1 MKTKFQCPPAFD
13 VNAARVYLISPQF
26 KDDFAG
32 KPHISVMELNGKQ
45 KPAYLSA
52 MGKVWTEIP
61 LPSEVLFEEVV
72 HDCNGGGNYVKHFH
86 TQFEIAKHI
95 VHVDYVLAWSYGP
108 GTAQTHVMIYVDGNL
123 ETSAIRG
130 GGSFGASWQRRWP
143 VTLIVEGLLLR
154 FIDNLN
160 FENSRV
166 HFKPGDEDS
175 PLIVYHSVSREA
187 VPFHVFDFTD
197 AAFIEHKLIPSLNVN
212 AVDHLFYYGA
222 SDEDKKAFLSDL
234 LKRGRGHF
242 VSEQALREIV
252 SLEIFS
258 NCLGFLNETCVFKEN
273 GGRIEGT
280 DFELNEYRTGE
291 LTNYFRELLLRV
303 QPISRAH

>member
-1 MKTKFQCPPAFD
+1 
-13 VNAARVYLISPQF
+13 
-26 KDDFAG
+26 
-32 KPHISVMELNGKQ
+32 
-45 KPAYLSA
+45 
-52 MGKVWTEIP
+52 
-61 LPSEVLFEEVV
+61 
-72 HDCNGGGNYVKHFH
+72 
-86 TQFEIAKHI
+86 
-95 VHVDYVLAWSYGP
+95 
-108 GTAQTHVMIYVDGNL
+108 
-123 ETSAIRG
+123 
-130 GGSFGASWQRRWP
+130 
-143 VTLIVEGLLLR
+143 LR

-222 SDEDKKAFLSDL
+222 SDDDKKAFLSDL

>member
-143 VTLIVEGLLLR
+143 VTLI
-154 FIDNLN
+154 
-160 FENSRV
+160 
-166 HFKPGDEDS
+166 DEDS
-175 PLIVYHSVSREA
+175 LLVEYDCVSREA
-187 VPFHVFDFTD
+187 EPCHVFDFTD
-197 AAFIEHKLIPSLNVN
+197 AAFIEHNLIPSLDVD

-222 SDEDKKAFLSDL
+222 GDGDKKAFLSAL
-234 LKRGRGHF
+234 LKRGRGPF

-252 SLEIFS
+252 
-258 NCLGFLNETCVFKEN
+258 
-273 GGRIEGT
+273 
-280 DFELNEYRTGE
+280 
-291 LTNYFRELLLRV
+291 
-303 QPISRAH
+303 

>member
-108 GTAQTHVMIYVDGNL
+108 GHSSNSCDDLCRRKPRDICNSGRRILWSKLAKTVAGN
-123 ETSAIRG
+123 
-130 GGSFGASWQRRWP
+130 
-143 VTLIVEGLLLR
+143 
-154 FIDNLN
+154 
-160 FENSRV
+160 
-166 HFKPGDEDS
+166 
-175 PLIVYHSVSREA
+175 
-187 VPFHVFDFTD
+187 TD
-197 AAFIEHKLIPSLNVN
+197 
-212 AVDHLFYYGA
+212 
-222 SDEDKKAFLSDL
+222 
-234 LKRGRGHF
+234 R
-242 VSEQALREIV
+242 
-252 SLEIFS
+252 
-258 NCLGFLNETCVFKEN
+258 
-273 GGRIEGT
+273 
-280 DFELNEYRTGE
+280 
-291 LTNYFRELLLRV
+291 
-303 QPISRAH
+303 